1 MIPRLSV
8 ELDASELFGGI
19 SSLTFSAEVLPYLLS
34 LSFCLRAHNDIITIL
49 HFYKSSGDNAQNRY

>member
-19 SSLTFSAEVLPYLLS
+19 SSLTFSAEVFPHLLP
-34 LSFCLRAHNDIITIL
+34 LSFYLTAHNDIITICL
-49 HFYKSSGDNAQNRY
+49 FYKSNGDINAQN